1 MPESEYVQTGARQFI
16 ECEIKW
22 DDTDSVDTSVLGR
35 TTLRGEVIAPDGYEF
50 EGGLEPVIE
59 IPIFIYSEGMEP
71 MENAAIAYDSSTL
84 LLIPTGSSPAEYVNT
99 ADQYSFMT
107 DSGDYFYCT
116 ATWED
121 LPAADTAGEITLTGT
136 YNLPWG
142 ISTDTPFRTQTFYA
156 MNDDDI
162 YLDYILNDGFFVSCY
177 WLKYIEDYENISI
190 QYSCDGGEWLD
201 GSEICEVGGDY
212 FNIYAFELDCD
223 ASYLFRLE
231 YNGKT
236 YGNLLIDTTD
246 DDVSAA
252 YISGDIDG
260 GDNEQQELSDYTT
273 PTESS
278 VKRKH
283 SNNKTVSTVEQT
295 IAAAEESTTEQTT
308 TAPIS
313 ELEST
318 QTENDIEPPV
328 IEEITPNKTTIS
340 GSKLIEAVKTQG
352 DYITFEKDGTAL
364 ELPPDFVKDS
374 NITPNDSVTVEIKRD
389 DKNISLNVEVNNEPV
404 NNIEGSRLRL
414 SDKTEE
420 IKKNE
425 ATIKDTSDDDR
436 YSEFEIDEAG
446 TYTAETDNGQNSINY
461 KLFVIAGII
470 ILAAGTVFIK
480 WLSTKK

>member
-1 MPESEYVQTGARQFI
+1 
-16 ECEIKW
+16 
-22 DDTDSVDTSVLGR
+22 
-35 TTLRGEVIAPDGYEF
+35 
-50 EGGLEPVIE
+50 
-59 IPIFIYSEGMEP
+59 MEP
-71 MENAAIAYDSSTL
+71 LENAAIAYDSSTL
-84 LLIPTGSSPAEYVNT
+84 PLIPTGSRPADYVNT
-99 ADQYSFMT
+99 ADQYLFMT

-116 ATWED
+116 TTWED
-121 LPAADTAGEITLTGT
+121 LPAADTAGEITLTST

-156 MNDDDI
+156 MNDNDI
-162 YLDYILNDGFFVSCY
+162 FLDYILNDGFFVSCY
-177 WLKYIEDYENISI
+177 WLKYIDDYENISI

-201 GSEICEVGGDY
+201 GSKICEVGGDY

-223 ASYLFRLE
+223 AKYRFRLE

-236 YGNLLIDTTD
+236 YGDLLIETTD

-283 SNNKTVSTVEQT
+283 SNNKTVSTVKQT

-308 TAPIS
+308 TASTS

-340 GSKLIEAVKTQG
+340 DSKLIEAVKTQG

-364 ELPPDFVKDS
+364 ELPSDFVKDS
-374 NITPNDSVTVEIKRD
+374 NITPSDSVTVEI
-389 DKNISLNVEVNNEPV
+389 
-404 NNIEGSRLRL
+404 
-414 SDKTEE
+414 
-420 IKKNE
+420 
-425 ATIKDTSDDDR
+425 
-436 YSEFEIDEAG
+436 
-446 TYTAETDNGQNSINY
+446 
-461 KLFVIAGII
+461 
-470 ILAAGTVFIK
+470 
-480 WLSTKK
+480 